1 MSVKPTASL
10 ASKLSRI
17 RKAESSKPAAK
28 DELNESADDFVK
40 EPTKKVEKKKTEKVL
55 TKKPTPTPTPTP
67 TPVDVSA
74 FLVQTN
80 DAFLKCPF
88 CGKSFSAGQELKR

>member
-1 MSVKPTASL
+1 MSVKPTVSL

-67 TPVDVSA
+67 VDVSA

-80 DAFLKCPF
+80 DAFLKCPL
-88 CGKSFSAGQELKR
+88 CGKSFPAGQELKR

>member
-40 EPTKKVEKKKTEKVL
+40 EPTKKVEKKKAL
-55 TKKPTPTPTPTP
+55 R
-67 TPVDVSA
+67 A
-74 FLVQTN
+74 WH
-80 DAFLKCPF
+80 
-88 CGKSFSAGQELKR
+88 